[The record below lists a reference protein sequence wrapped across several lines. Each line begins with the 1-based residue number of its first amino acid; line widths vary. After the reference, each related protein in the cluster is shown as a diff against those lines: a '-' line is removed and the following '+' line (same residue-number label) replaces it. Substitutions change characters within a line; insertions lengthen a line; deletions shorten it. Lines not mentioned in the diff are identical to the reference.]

1 MKRKLFILGLVLMFA
16 CSTFALAE
24 ELPQPTE
31 DPVLVEEPADTPDL
45 PAEDA
50 EPQEEPV
57 EIPTEDPVEEPAEEP
72 IEEPVSLDK
81 LLADLAEQGLDEAAL
96 SQVEAALLQFDLED
110 KLGEKTAVLKEI
122 IVETAGSGAK
132 PQELAKLTLAAAE
145 NLARG
150 VDPDALLV
158 AIQTGAEVKVSFSFL
173 AQVMGQLPLEG
184 EIEAEGDL
192 SSEFLLTADGVLQ
205 GTIAGNK
212 MEQAFEKL
220 WELDPLEA
228 EDVLAQVESIAGQVG
243 GKINKPTF
251 ARLVDALSAG
261 EDPAL
266 VGEEIRKELEQNGGK
281 ISQLGKE
288 KNQGKGEKKVWEEIK
303 ERIEEKKNTPN
314 EKQKDKVREE
324 LREELQERLEEKLG
338 QGFQKEKGNKPEGD
352 PIDAPQKGQGKG
364 K

>member
-173 AQVMGQLPLEG
+173 AQVMGQLPFRG
-184 EIEAEGDL
+184 RNRGGRRPFKRISPHSRWSAPGNY
-192 SSEFLLTADGVLQ
+192 SRQQDG
-205 GTIAGNK
+205 AG
-212 MEQAFEKL
+212 L
-220 WELDPLEA
+220 
-228 EDVLAQVESIAGQVG
+228 
-243 GKINKPTF
+243 
-251 ARLVDALSAG
+251 
-261 EDPAL
+261 
-266 VGEEIRKELEQNGGK
+266 
-281 ISQLGKE
+281 
-288 KNQGKGEKKVWEEIK
+288 
-303 ERIEEKKNTPN
+303 
-314 EKQKDKVREE
+314 
-324 LREELQERLEEKLG
+324 
-338 QGFQKEKGNKPEGD
+338 
-352 PIDAPQKGQGKG
+352 
-364 K
+364 